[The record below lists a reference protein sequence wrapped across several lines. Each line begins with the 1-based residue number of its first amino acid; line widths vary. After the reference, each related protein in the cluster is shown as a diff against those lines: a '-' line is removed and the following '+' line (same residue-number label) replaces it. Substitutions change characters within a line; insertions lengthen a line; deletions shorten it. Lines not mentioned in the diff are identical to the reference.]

1 MRLKEIF
8 ATYAKQHSKG
18 GGKTLTFDKISTGL
32 ENLNLAGLIKM
43 LKDYKIQGNKYRL
56 QFLFKRFSTGEG
68 ASITYEQ
75 FLKIMALYNDEHHH
89 TTST

>member
-8 ATYAKQHSKG
+8 ATYAKQHCKG

-43 LKDYKIQGNKYRL
+43 LKDFKI
-56 QFLFKRFSTGEG
+56 
-68 ASITYEQ
+68 
-75 FLKIMALYNDEHHH
+75 
-89 TTST
+89 